1 MAKVHYGIYLKKD
14 EASIAKYEE
23 DCALDFFKK
32 HINEALFI
40 DKSARIISDYL
51 ALTDG
56 FETAYVH
63 RNCVEYKE
71 IHEEVDS
78 KMFKQMR
85 TY

>member
-1 MAKVHYGIYLKKD
+1 MAKVRYGIYLKKD
-14 EASIAKYEE
+14 EASIDQYTE
-23 DCALDFFKK
+23 DSALEFFKK
-32 HINEALFI
+32 HINEALFV